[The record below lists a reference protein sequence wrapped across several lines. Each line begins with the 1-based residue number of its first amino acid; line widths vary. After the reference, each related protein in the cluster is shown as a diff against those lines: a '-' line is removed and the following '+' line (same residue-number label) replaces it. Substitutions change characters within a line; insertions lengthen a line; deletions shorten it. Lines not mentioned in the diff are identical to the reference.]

1 MARTLQQLKESV
13 ERLIQ
18 EQGANAPVA
27 AWIYTKEDVFEL
39 DEDYNPI
46 ALSPDET
53 EHVLNEVED
62 GDYIH
67 EQIAGLID
75 DEIRRLKIVDVLAK
89 CP

>member
-1 MARTLQQLKESV
+1 MIL
-13 ERLIQ
+13 

-39 DEDYNPI
+39 DKEGNPT
-46 ALSPDET
+46 ALFPAET

-62 GDYIH
+62 GDYLH
-67 EQIAGLID
+67 EQIGECID

-89 CP
+89 NP